1 MASVTLVEAAKLNQ
15 NPLVQGVIES
25 IVTVN
30 PIYSVLPF
38 DQILGNAINYNVE
51 KALGGVDFVGV
62 GGIQS
67 GESTSDN
74 TISATA
80 KTPATFTPKT
90 SVIKPMIGDAYVDHF
105 IQSSMTNPNDQKAV
119 QVASKAKAIGREFQD
134 TMINGDSGSNPIVFD
149 GLSVLVPGTQTIATD
164 SSGTTMSFDILD
176 ELISM
181 VKAKDGQ
188 VDFFMMPDFLLRKYF
203 SLLRGLG
210 GASISEVVNLPDGRT
225 VPGYRNVPI
234 FRNDYIPT
242 ASSKASIYAGTFDDG
257 SRKVGIS
264 GLTTTVNSGIFVTE
278 LGEAEGTNDTITR
291 VRFYCGFA
299 MFTELGIARAQYVK
313 TTA

>member
-1 MASVTLVEAAKLNQ
+1 MASVTLVEAAKLHE

-67 GESTSDN
+67 GESTPDN
-74 TISATA
+74 TISSTA
-80 KTPATFTPKT
+80 KTPATFTQKT

-134 TMINGDSGSNPIVFD
+134 VMVNGNSSTNPLAFD
-149 GLSVLVPGTQTIATD
+149 GLSLLVPASQTIATTGG
-164 SSGTTMSFDILD
+164 GTTMSFEMLD

-210 GASISEVVNLPDGRT
+210 GASITETANLPDGRT
-225 VPGYRNVPI
+225 VPAYRNVPI
-234 FRNDYIPT
+234 FRNDYIT
-242 ASSKASIYAGTFDDG
+242 VAGSMASIYAGTFDDG

-264 GLTTTVNSGIFVTE
+264 GLTTTNNSGIFVSE
-278 LGEAEGTNDTITR
+278 LGEAEDTNDTITR
-291 VRFYCGFA
+291 IRFYCGFA
-299 MFTELGIARAQYVK
+299 AFTELGVARAQYVK
-313 TTA
+313 SS